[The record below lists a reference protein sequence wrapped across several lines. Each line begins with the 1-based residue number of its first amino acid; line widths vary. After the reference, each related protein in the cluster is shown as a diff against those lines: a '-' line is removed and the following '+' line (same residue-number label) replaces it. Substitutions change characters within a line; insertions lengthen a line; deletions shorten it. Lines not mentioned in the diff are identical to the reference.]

1 MYCKSRHRL
10 RIRIR
15 TSVRFFDAPFGC
27 DPGANAA
34 LTKSRIGSP
43 SFGGLKNLFTVPSS
57 GTPASLTLERHM
69 EPDAADSTPSGR
81 RPDRPKKEVECAP
94 FDAHSEIGSIV
105 LNAPLADVYACCSRF
120 EELPR
125 FITSLREVQRIDETH
140 FSFTSL
146 LDGKACRTVLQIVLR
161 IPERR
166 IAWQAMPDDF
176 PRGVILFEPL
186 SNRTT
191 EVTVR
196 VRSSI
201 EPATLAK
208 VTRNYLTNFK
218 RVVEQQ

>member
-1 MYCKSRHRL
+1 M
-10 RIRIR
+10 
-15 TSVRFFDAPFGC
+15 
-27 DPGANAA
+27 
-34 LTKSRIGSP
+34 
-43 SFGGLKNLFTVPSS
+43 
-57 GTPASLTLERHM
+57 
-69 EPDAADSTPSGR
+69 
-81 RPDRPKKEVECAP
+81 
-94 FDAHSEIGSIV
+94 
-105 LNAPLADVYACCSRF
+105 ADVYACCSRF

-140 FSFTSL
+140 FWLTSL
-146 LDGKACRTVLQIVLR
+146 RDGKVSRTVLQIVLR

-166 IAWQAMPDDF
+166 IAWQAMSDDF

-201 EPATLAK
+201 EPATLAN
-208 VTRNYLTNFK
+208 VTRDYLTNFK